1 VRIGTYNMLCFEGW
15 DLATSKADLGEM
27 NDPRRIAYFAQV
39 IRELQCDILGL
50 QEGTSVE
57 YMKSIAAS
65 LNVNL
70 APFPS
75 STRFCGGVFTP
86 YEILEARYFSNCGP
100 AGKSEPFSRFGGAA
114 LLNSEQG
121 PLWIVN
127 IHTFPHAEEMRQREA
142 AVLSGCLKNLVAT
155 GYEIAVMGDFNS
167 PVTGCVHDAV
177 RQFGLINAKEQCGG
191 LEATFT
197 DKQGVDKYAI
207 DHIYLS
213 AGLAQRLRSAEVIKA
228 PKFRLQGPMQPGM
241 WLNSD
246 HLPVIIE
253 LE

>member
-1 VRIGTYNMLCFEGW
+1 MRIGTYNMLCFEGW
-15 DLATSKADLGEM
+15 ELEASKADLGEK

-39 IRELQCDILGL
+39 IKDLQCDIFCL

-57 YMKSIAAS
+57 YMKSIASA

-75 STRFCGGVFTP
+75 PTRFCGGVFTP
-86 YEILEARYFSNCGP
+86 YNILEARYFSNCGP
-100 AGKSEPFSRFGGAA
+100 TGKNEPFSRFGGAA
-114 LLNSEQG
+114 LLYCETG

-127 IHTFPHAEEMRQREA
+127 IHTNPHSEEMRQREA
-142 AVLSGCLKNLVAT
+142 DVLARHLQNLVAT

-167 PVTGCVHDAV
+167 QVTGCVHNAV
-177 RQFGLINAKEQCGG
+177 RQFGLINAKEHCGG

-213 AGLAQRLRSAEVIKA
+213 AGLAKRLRSAEVIKG
-228 PKFRLQGPMQPGM
+228 PKFKLQGPMQPGM

-246 HLPVIIE
+246 HLPVIID